1 MAYCPLWPFFLD
13 VPWLDIR
20 ERINI
25 SSSFMAGMSNKKI
38 TIMIKLRMIT
48 SMDGVEPRKS
58 AAKITEKITI
68 YIIAMEATMTIYE
81 KTLSQIEERLSER
94 YRRIV

>member
-1 MAYCPLWPFFLD
+1 
-13 VPWLDIR
+13 
-20 ERINI
+20 
-25 SSSFMAGMSNKKI
+25 MAGMSNKKT
-38 TIMIKLRMIT
+38 TIMMKLRTIT

>member
-1 MAYCPLWPFFLD
+1 
-13 VPWLDIR
+13 
-20 ERINI
+20 
-25 SSSFMAGMSNKKI
+25 MAGMSNKKI

-81 KTLSQIEERLSER
+81 NTLSQIEERLSER

>member
-1 MAYCPLWPFFLD
+1 
-13 VPWLDIR
+13 
-20 ERINI
+20 
-25 SSSFMAGMSNKKI
+25 MAGMSNKKI
-38 TIMIKLRMIT
+38 TIMMKLRMIT
-48 SMDGVEPRKS
+48 SIDGVDPRKS